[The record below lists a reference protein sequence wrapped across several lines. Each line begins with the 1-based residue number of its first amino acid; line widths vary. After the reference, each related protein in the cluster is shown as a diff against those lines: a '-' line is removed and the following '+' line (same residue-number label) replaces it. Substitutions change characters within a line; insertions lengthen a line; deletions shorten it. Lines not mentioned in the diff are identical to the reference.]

1 MSGTRKRSLDG
12 AVKNNSDPRAHCLE
26 RGGDR
31 AGALRARR
39 LLVMAV
45 FGTGCAASLGGC
57 ANLMEDAGAFR
68 EGWRTAEVTEVASAR
83 QLRGGGRTDCR
94 QTASQQQFA
103 MSRFARLSYR
113 SGGSKHSHV
122 VMVSDGHP
130 VTVGD
135 VVFTNVIRC
144 GTPLEVRSRP
154 TADAI
159 KTGSTSGPGRL
170 PSPNL

>member
-1 MSGTRKRSLDG
+1 MSGTRKPSFDG
-12 AVKNNSDPRAHCLE
+12 VVVNSSDPHARCLE

-31 AGALRARR
+31 AGALRARQ

-94 QTASQQQFA
+94 QTASQQQLA
-103 MSRFARLSYR
+103 TSRFARLSYR

-122 VMVSDGHP
+122 VVMGDGLS

-144 GTPLEVRSRP
+144 GTPLEILSKP
-154 TADAI
+154 TADSI
-159 KTGSTSGPGRL
+159 KTGSMHGPGQL
-170 PSPNL
+170 PSPNF